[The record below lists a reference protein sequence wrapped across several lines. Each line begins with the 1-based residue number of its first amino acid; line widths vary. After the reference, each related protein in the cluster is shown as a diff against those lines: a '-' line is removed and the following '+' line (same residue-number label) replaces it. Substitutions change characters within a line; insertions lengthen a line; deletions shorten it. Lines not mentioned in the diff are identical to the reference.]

1 MRLEIRHE
9 TVYRYSTP
17 ANYSIQYVRQ
27 TPRTEGGQRILSWY
41 IDTPGRRWR
50 QTDAYGN
57 SVLILSLTEPHD
69 EIRVIA
75 QGQVETTDER
85 GMVMPHDSAVPP
97 LAFALPTPLTQADGA
112 LYELAASA
120 LPEHG
125 AASAARAP
133 LEGLMEAVSKRMAY
147 VLGTTDVNATAAE
160 ALAQGSGVC
169 QDLTHVF
176 LAACRSRGVPARYI
190 SGYLLDDASHVA
202 SSHAWAEAWIAD
214 GNRGA
219 GAWLGF
225 DVTQNRLAG
234 PELCRLAIGRDY
246 LDASPIRGMRLGG
259 AEEDMEVNVTVA
271 QPQNGQ

>member
-9 TVYRYSTP
+9 TVYTYSTP
-17 ANYSIQYVRQ
+17 ASYSIQYVRQ
-27 TPRTEGGQRILSWY
+27 TPRSEGGQRILSWS
-41 IDTPGRRWR
+41 IDSPGRRWR

-57 SVLILSLTEPHD
+57 SVLVISLTEPHS
-69 EIRVIA
+69 EIRVVA
-75 QGQVETTDER
+75 QGQVETVDER

-97 LAFALPTPLTQADGA
+97 LAFALPTPLTLSDDAIRA
-112 LYELAASA
+112 LAAEAIPGS
-120 LPEHG
+120 G
-125 AASAARAP
+125 AEAAAQAP
-133 LEGLMEAVSKRMAY
+133 LEKLMNTVAKRMAY
-147 VLGTTDVNATAAE
+147 VLGTTDVHATAAE
-160 ALAQGSGVC
+160 ALKQGSGVC

-176 LAACRSRGVPARYI
+176 LAACRARGVPARYI

-202 SSHAWAEAWIAD
+202 SSHAWAEAWIAEA
-214 GNRGA
+214 NRGA

-259 AEEDMEVNVTVA
+259 AEEVMKVDVTVA
-271 QPQNGQ
+271 QPQ